1 MYLVKWIFFKL
12 TNIVTIF
19 LFKNLC
25 KISIILIIFNQFAL
39 SNEINQNSSKSY
51 EVIIENDITPLEV
64 DNIEISTYKSKQSQD
79 IKTNKIYKLK
89 KNNILDIP
97 EETEELDEYIKIY
110 DQVATDN
117 TYWVCPKSN
126 SNNLINF
133 L

>member
-97 EETEELDEYIKIY
+97 EETEELD
-110 DQVATDN
+110 
-117 TYWVCPKSN
+117 
-126 SNNLINF
+126 
-133 L
+133 